1 LFAKLR
7 EFFDDLLF
15 FDAGACEQTF
25 KSGGCG
31 AQGMEIGF
39 QNWFTFGGNV
49 KADGLAMPG
58 YGDGVLALQQRRHAL
73 TKFPYSYFGRGH
85 ICGLVCFMCTHY
97 NTTAAHLFLHRVPST
112 STDTLRLVIARN
124 RREKWESLILRTSIA
139 NHLGNFRHALATAL
153 VKLKVDPKTV
163 QGMLRHEDFGTTMQL
178 YAQSDMESMREAQG
192 KFLEQL
198 LGDRIHLL
206 TERVQ

>member
-1 LFAKLR
+1 LFAKLL

-15 FDAGACEQTF
+15 FDTGAGEQTF

-58 YGDGVLALQQRRHAL
+58 YGDGISALQQRRHAL

-97 NTTAAHLFLHRVPST
+97 STTAVVAGELLPGA
-112 STDTLRLVIARN
+112 DPTLNRPAKVSWVSLSERN
-124 RREKWESLILRTSIA
+124 RWQRNDRIRELLCDGETP
-139 NHLGNFRHALATAL
+139 N
-153 VKLKVDPKTV
+153 D
-163 QGMLRHEDFGTTMQL
+163 
-178 YAQSDMESMREAQG
+178 
-192 KFLEQL
+192 FLEFCQVDRTPQL
-198 LGDRIHLL
+198 WRTKGAKLR
-206 TERVQ
+206 